1 MTDNNTSKELLL
13 LSINSFYNL
22 NEKYK
27 LILKDIIE
35 GKHELSLRMIDWLV
49 TRYAKNNKVSSR

>member
-1 MTDNNTSKELLL
+1 MADNSNGNTSKDLL
-13 LSINSFYNL
+13 LSSINCFYKG

-27 LILKDIIE
+27 SILKDIIE

-49 TRYAKNNKVSSR
+49 TRYAKNNM